1 MDMPTTYAPIGTV
14 QRRST
19 GRDVLFTPAGA
30 AVRWFI
36 IFVATCALIGAI
48 TLMSMGLASV
58 AESVLS
64 DGTLATGIIAAAI
77 TQSSSFVT
85 IMGSGT
91 VVLGAN
97 IGTCFTAG
105 VVALMFRH
113 SFRRATTAFFL
124 HFWMNAIGVLLF
136 IPFISAL
143 PPSDLHPIPRIHWV
157 WALVGI
163 VVLYVAIRVITLQ
176 LRVLISA
183 GQTGH
188 VGFWVG
194 FGLAAV
200 LQSSTAITAAAIPM
214 AAVRAVSARRLLRF
228 ISGANL
234 GTCSTAIL
242 FVARTGNS
250 EGAMLH
256 LVFNLA
262 TALLVFLFPDMFL
275 SLARACSRHATP
287 LRLGIF
293 LVVMFFGL
301 PLAGMFLV

>member
-1 MDMPTTYAPIGTV
+1 MPTSYAPIGTV

-30 AVRWFI
+30 GVRWFI

-48 TLMSMGLASV
+48 TLMAMGLAPV
-58 AESVLS
+58 AESLLA
-64 DGTLATGIIAAAI
+64 DGTLGTGIIAAAI

-85 IMGSGT
+85 IMGSGA

-105 VVALMFRH
+105 VVALAFRH
-113 SFRRATTAFFL
+113 SFRRAASAFFL
-124 HFWMNAIGVLLF
+124 HFWINAVGVLLF
-136 IPFISAL
+136 IPFISSF
-143 PPSDLHPIPRIHWV
+143 PPSDLHPIPRIHWA
-157 WALVGI
+157 WSIVGI
-163 VVLYVAIRVITLQ
+163 IVLYAAIRAITVQ

-194 FGLAAV
+194 FALAAV
-200 LQSSTAITAAAIPM
+200 LQSSTAITAAAIPV
-214 AAVRAVSARRLLRF
+214 AAVRAVSAQRLLRF
-228 ISGANL
+228 IAGANL
-234 GTCSTAIL
+234 GTCSTALL
-242 FVARTGNS
+242 FVFRTGNS

-256 LVFNLA
+256 FIFNLA
-262 TALLVFLFPDMFL
+262 TAVLVFVFPDLFL
-275 SLARACSRHATP
+275 SLARVCSRRATP

-293 LVVMFFGL
+293 LAIMFFGL